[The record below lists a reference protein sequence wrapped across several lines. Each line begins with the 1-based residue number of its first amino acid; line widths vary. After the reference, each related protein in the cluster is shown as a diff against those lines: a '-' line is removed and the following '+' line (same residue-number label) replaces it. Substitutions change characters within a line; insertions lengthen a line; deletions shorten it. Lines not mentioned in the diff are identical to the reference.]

1 MLVSVCLLTLLVAM
15 RHDQPMQARLTR
27 SEADKRLAGVCGGIA
42 EYFDFD
48 ATLVRIGFVLLAL
61 FTGVGILLYVVLWI
75 VLPKGTSSTVETP
88 TVRRQSALRIAE
100 ERFARGEISADELEQ
115 IRIDLARR

>member
-1 MLVSVCLLTLLVAM
+1 M
-15 RHDQPMQARLTR
+15 RHDQPVQARLTR
-27 SEADKRLAGVCGGIA
+27 SETDKRIAGVCGGIA
-42 EYFDFD
+42 EYFDID
-48 ATLVRIGFVLLAL
+48 ATVVRIVFVLIAL
-61 FTGVGILLYVVLWI
+61 LTGVGVLIYAVLWI
-75 VLPKGTSSTVETP
+75 VLPRGSREPVETQ